1 MNLSLACQRLSIG
14 ARLGAAFAVLIVA
27 LLSSGAVGWFN
38 LHASQS
44 RLDAMYNDRVV
55 PLKLLKQIAD
65 AYAVNVIDA
74 INKTNA
80 GRMSAPD
87 AAKELATAQD
97 IVGRSWK
104 AYMATEL
111 TEEEA
116 RLAQQALGLF
126 KPADEHIALAER
138 TLRAMS
144 GNVAGQLGQFN
155 GPMYDS
161 IDPISAKISEL
172 IDLQLRVAKESNEE
186 AAEQYASVVKA
197 MVGLGAASLLLAV
210 LGAWAITRSITRPM
224 AHAVHA
230 VQAVASGDLSVRL
243 ESTARDE
250 TGQLLRALHE
260 MSDSLS
266 RTVAAVRGSSDSV
279 ATASSQI
286 ATGNLDLSSRT
297 EEQASALQETAATME
312 QLNTTVRKNA
322 EHAEQANQL
331 AQTAASVAVAG
342 GAVVGDV
349 VRTMQGLSDSSRKIG
364 EIIGVIDGI
373 AFQTNI
379 LALNAAVEAARAGEQ
394 GRGFAVVAGEVR
406 ALAQRSAEAAME
418 IKNLI
423 TSNVD
428 QVELG
433 TQLVG
438 RAGSTMNEVVSSIQR
453 VRDIVA
459 EISTATAEQSGS
471 IQQVGDAVSQMDQ
484 VTQQNAALVEEG
496 AAAAESLQC
505 QAQQLVQA
513 VAVFKL
519 PGEDQLAQVPAAQIE
534 SPLPRPERR
543 SAQRAQNVSR
553 PDFKTKKSASTPPA
567 AHSPVKATHTAA
579 TLDTAALTGTDDWT
593 TF

>member
-1 MNLSLACQRLSIG
+1 MSLSVACQRLSIG
-14 ARLGAAFAVLIVA
+14 ARLGVAFAVLILS
-27 LLSSGAVGWFN
+27 LLLSGAVGWFN

-55 PLKLLKQIAD
+55 PLRLLKQIAD

-74 INKTNA
+74 INKANS
-80 GRMSAPD
+80 GRMSASD
-87 AAKELATAQD
+87 AAKELTMAQG
-97 IVGRSWK
+97 IVGQSWK
-104 AYMATEL
+104 DYMATTL
-111 TEEEA
+111 TDEEV
-116 RLAQQALGLF
+116 RLAQQAQGLF
-126 KPADEHIALAER
+126 GSADAHVAQAER
-138 TLRAMS
+138 ALSSMS
-144 GNVAGQLGQFN
+144 GSVAGRLGQFN

-172 IDLQLRVAKESNEE
+172 IDLQLRAAKESNEAA
-186 AAEQYASVVKA
+186 AAEYGHVVTA
-197 MVGLGAASLLLAV
+197 MVGLGVASLLVAV
-210 LGAWAITRSITRPM
+210 VGAWVITRSITRPM
-224 AHAVHA
+224 AHAVQA
-230 VQAVASGDLSVRL
+230 VQAVAAGDLSVRL
-243 ESTARDE
+243 ESTAQDE
-250 TGQLLRALHE
+250 TGQLLKALRE
-260 MSDSLS
+260 MSESLS
-266 RTVAAVRGSSDSV
+266 RTVAAVRGSSESV

-286 ATGNLDLSSRT
+286 ATGNQDLSSRT
-297 EEQASALQETAATME
+297 EEQASALQETAATMD
-312 QLNTTVRKNA
+312 LLGHTVRKNA
-322 EHAEQANQL
+322 EHAEQAHEL
-331 AQTAASVAVAG
+331 AQVAASVAVTG
-342 GAVVGDV
+342 GSVVGDV
-349 VRTMQGLSDSSRKIG
+349 VRTMQGLNDSSRKIG

-433 TQLVG
+433 TELVG
-438 RAGSTMNEVVSSIQR
+438 RAGSTMTEIVQSIQR

-471 IQQVGDAVSQMDQ
+471 IQQVGDAVGQMDQ

-496 AAAAESLQC
+496 AAAAESLKC

-519 PGEDQLAQVPAAQIE
+519 PGEELALHAQVAHAEPP
-534 SPLPRPERR
+534 SPRIERR
-543 SAQRAQNVSR
+543 SPQRAQNVSR
-553 PDFKTKKSASTPPA
+553 PDFKAKKTAATQVQAEESAPVAA
-567 AHSPVKATHTAA
+567 AHSE
-579 TLDTAALTGTDDWT
+579 ALTGTDDWT